1 MVGIEKYKGGMKMK
15 SALIVQGGWEGHE
28 PEEVSRILGNV
39 LEENGFQVEISD
51 TLDSYRDL

>member
-1 MVGIEKYKGGMKMK
+1 MGMKMK